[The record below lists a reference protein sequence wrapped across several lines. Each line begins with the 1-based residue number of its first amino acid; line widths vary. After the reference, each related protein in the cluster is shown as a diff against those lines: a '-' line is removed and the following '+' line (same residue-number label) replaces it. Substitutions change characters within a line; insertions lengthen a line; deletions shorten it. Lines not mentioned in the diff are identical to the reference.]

1 MKALKIVLYLV
12 LGLVVLVAAAAAIFA
27 MTFDPNR
34 YKGDIQRIVKEKT
47 GRTLELKG
55 KPVAKV
61 QPIITVTPDEAAR
74 ILREISESDKGDDW
88 AEYVSW

>member
-1 MKALKIVLYLV
+1 MKTVPLTPNSIPEIET
-12 LGLVVLVAAAAAIFA
+12 AIKARRSF
-27 MTFDPNR
+27 
-34 YKGDIQRIVKEKT
+34 
-47 GRTLELKG
+47 TLELKG

-61 QPIITVTPDEAAR
+61 QPIVTVTPEEAAR

>member
-1 MKALKIVLYLV
+1 MKTVPLTPDSIPKIET
-12 LGLVVLVAAAAAIFA
+12 AIKARRSF
-27 MTFDPNR
+27 
-34 YKGDIQRIVKEKT
+34 
-47 GRTLELKG
+47 TLELKG

-61 QPIITVTPDEAAR
+61 QPIITVTAEEAAR